1 MNNQPV
7 FWKMRNGK
15 LISVDEMD
23 INHLRNVLK
32 MIIRNNQK
40 VQVVQAKPKVEFK
53 LNGDI
58 AQDFNDSRTCPNC
71 NEEWMSDTCCGF
83 DACEVDIY

>member
-1 MNNQPV
+1 MSNQPV

-32 MIIRNNQK
+32 MIIRDNQK
-40 VQVVQAKPKVEFK
+40 VQVTCPHNISQALEMQHHDFESD
-53 LNGDI
+53 LGYR
-58 AQDFNDSRTCPNC
+58 FNDDECRGNQ
-71 NEEWMSDTCCGF
+71 W
-83 DACEVDIY
+83 